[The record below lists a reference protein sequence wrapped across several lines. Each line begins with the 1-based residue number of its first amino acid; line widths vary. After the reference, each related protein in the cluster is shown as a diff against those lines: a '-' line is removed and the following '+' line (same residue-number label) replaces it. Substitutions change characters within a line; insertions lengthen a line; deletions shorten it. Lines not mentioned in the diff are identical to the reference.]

1 MSDNSLNFS
10 LSHIVPAS
18 KERVYQVLADMEAYP
33 EFINDLVS
41 VKREGNQ
48 YRFVARAMLLR
59 LSATMVVH
67 EVPGEAINFRLVKG
81 PVKQLTGQWRVEE
94 AETPGQTKVTLTV
107 QAAAGTGGQ
116 WLLRMT
122 AKFLENKSETL
133 IAVFSNRVLALEA
146 RDGKEGP

>member
-10 LSHIVPAS
+10 ISHIVPAS

-41 VKREGNQ
+41 VKREGELYQ
-48 YRFVARAMLLR
+48 FVARAMILR
-59 LSATMVVH
+59 LSATMAVN

-107 QAAAGTGGQ
+107 QAAAGIGGQ

-133 IAVFSNRVLALEA
+133 IAVFSNRVMTLEA
-146 RDGKEGP
+146 RDGKEAP